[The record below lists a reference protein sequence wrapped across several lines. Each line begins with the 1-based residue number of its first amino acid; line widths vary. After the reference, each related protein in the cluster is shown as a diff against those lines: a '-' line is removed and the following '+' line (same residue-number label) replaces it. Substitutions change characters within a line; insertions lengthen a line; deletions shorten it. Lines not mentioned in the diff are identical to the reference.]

1 MRQSDRWV
9 TPGVVITGLLVAGA
23 VAIATV
29 AAMAWLTA
37 QGADPGPLV
46 DLAAKVVTGLS
57 ALGGLLLQLA
67 QRNTV
72 AKVERN
78 TGQLMDHTGQL
89 ADVVDAKLGAYAEDE
104 ADETMPPGYPPP
116 HTVAMPPVPPV
127 PSRHRAAPGA
137 WGDEDRPR

>member
-9 TPGVVITGLLVAGA
+9 TPGVVITGLLVAGC

-37 QGADPGPLV
+37 KGVDPSPIV

-57 ALGGLLLQLA
+57 ALGALLLQLA

-78 TGQLMDHTGQL
+78 TGQLVDHTAGL
-89 ADVVDAKLGAYAEDE
+89 ADVVDAKLGAYEDPH
-104 ADETMPPGYPPP
+104 ETMPPGYPPP
-116 HTVAMPPVPPV
+116 HTARLPVTPPGP
-127 PSRHRAAPGA
+127 RHGAAPAA